1 MKKRIRI
8 DELKDIVE
16 KIKELGLSYAAGAK
30 HFDIPVWKIYDYNKE
45 SKSHNK
51 SAPPTHQVLEQ
62 ETDKKEKEITASAI
76 PPSLPPG
83 VIDLITDYRRS
94 HPDHGYKR
102 IADHL
107 KKDHFVLVGRK
118 KIREILKSF
127 NLHSSCDSSFDTSNQ
142 SEKGTR
148 RFEAPCPGDLYQID
162 VTYVYISGIPV
173 LYLLDIVDD
182 YSRFC
187 IDAHLST
194 DQSSMT
200 IVEVLDRAIHRYG
213 KPRCVL
219 TDQGPSFYTW
229 SREQTRFQRY
239 LDDMCIEHIVSDPH
253 SPKTL
258 GKVERF
264 HQTIKKELL
273 NKRHFSDYEDAR
285 RGIAEYVHYYNYAR
299 VHQGIGGGI
308 PAERFQGINGEI
320 AKLES
325 ELCAH
330 ELDLSRGYFILKS
343 ADHTVSVGMSAQG
356 IQIFLDGTLLQGKRI

>member
-1 MKKRIRI
+1 MKKHIRI
-8 DELKDIVE
+8 AELKDIVE

-30 HFDIPVWKIYDYNKE
+30 HFDIPVWKIYAYNKGL
-45 SKSHNK
+45 KSHTK
-51 SAPPTHQVLEQ
+51 SAPKTQ
-62 ETDKKEKEITASAI
+62 EGLAQEADKKEKERTVTAI
-76 PPSLPPG
+76 PPGLPPN

-107 KKDHFVLVGRK
+107 KKDHFVLVSRK
-118 KIREILKSF
+118 KIRELLKSF
-127 NLHSSCDSSFDTSNQ
+127 NLHISCDSSFDTVKS

-148 RFEAPCPGDLYQID
+148 RFESPCPGDLYQID
-162 VTYVYISGIPV
+162 VTYVYIKGIPV
-173 LYLLDIVDD
+173 LYLIDMVDD

-213 KPRCVL
+213 KPRRVL

-229 SREQTRFQRY
+229 SIEQTRFQRY
-239 LDDMCIEHIVSDPH
+239 LDDMGIEHIVSDPH
-253 SPKTL
+253 SPETL

-273 NKRHFSDYEDAR
+273 NKRHFSDYEAAC

-325 ELCAH
+325 KLCSQ

-343 ADHTVSVGMSAQG
+343 ADHTVSVGMSSQG
-356 IQIFLDGTLLQGKRI
+356 IQIFLDGTLLPGKSI